1 MDINNPLYKNQGI
14 HVNLVLLTVNNG
26 EIDVLLIKRS
36 NNPFFGKWALP
47 GGAVYNN
54 EKVDDAIKRELKEK
68 TDIQNITPQVF
79 GIFSDPNRAPD
90 MRMLGI
96 GYIAVI
102 DKSAINFI
110 RQTKKTD
117 DADWFCL
124 DNIPNDMDYDHNE
137 MLKSALEYL
146 KTQVWQ
152 GKILKSL
159 FPGDVTIPE
168 LYDVY
173 TKILGTELDRRNFR
187 KKLLTSD
194 ILIDTGKSAKYKG
207 KKLSKIYKI
216 KW

>member
-1 MDINNPLYKNQGI
+1 MDLKNPLYKNQGI
-14 HVNLVLLTVNNG
+14 HVNLVLLTVDNG

-36 NNPFFGKWALP
+36 NQPFFAKWALP

-54 EKVDDAIKRELKEK
+54 ETVEDAIKRELKEK
-68 TDIQNITPQVF
+68 TDITNITPQIF
-79 GIFSDPNRAPD
+79 GVFSDPNRAPEI
-90 MRMLGI
+90 RMLGI

-102 DKSAINFI
+102 DKSAISFI

-117 DADWFCL
+117 DANWFSL
-124 DNIPNDMDYDHNE
+124 DNIPNDLAYDHNA

-173 TKILGTELDRRNFR
+173 TKILGTKLDRRNFR

-194 ILIDTGKSAKYKG
+194 ILIETDKTAKYKG
-207 KKLSKIYKI
+207 KKLSKLYKI
-216 KW
+216 K

>member
-1 MDINNPLYKNQGI
+1 MDLNNPLYKNQGI

-36 NNPFFGKWALP
+36 NQPFFGKWALP

-54 EKVDDAIKRELKEK
+54 EKVEDAIKRELKEK
-68 TDIQNITPQVF
+68 TDITNINPQIF
-79 GIFSDPNRAPD
+79 GVFSDPNRAPD

-102 DKSAINFI
+102 DKSIISFI
-110 RQTKKTD
+110 KQTKKTD
-117 DADWFCL
+117 DANWFSL
-124 DNIPNDMDYDHNE
+124 DDIPTDLAYDHNQ
-137 MLKSALEYL
+137 MLRSALEYL

-168 LYDVY
+168 LYEVY
-173 TKILGTELDRRNFR
+173 TKILGTKLDRRNFR
-187 KKLLTSD
+187 KKLLKSD
-194 ILIDTGKSAKYKG
+194 ILEDTERSAKYKG
-207 KKLSKIYKI
+207 KKSSKIYKI

>member
-1 MDINNPLYKNQGI
+1 MDLSNPLYKNQGI

-36 NNPFFGKWALP
+36 NQPFFGKWALP

-54 EKVDDAIKRELKEK
+54 ETIENAIKRELKEK
-68 TDIQNITPQVF
+68 TEIENINPQIF
-79 GIFSDPNRAPD
+79 GVFSDPNRAPNI
-90 MRMLGI
+90 RMLGI

-102 DKSAINFI
+102 DKTAISFI
-110 RQTKKTD
+110 RQTIKTD
-117 DADWFCL
+117 DANWFSI
-124 DNIPNDMDYDHNE
+124 DNIPNELAYDHSD

-173 TKILGTELDRRNFR
+173 TKILGTQLDRRNFR

-194 ILIDTGKSAKYKG
+194 ILIETDKTAKYKG

-216 KW
+216 K